1 MSTSSLHSQLKCS
14 CFLSLFIRFSVY
26 QTQAS
31 LLGILITFVNTFHF
45 NLVVMFVCFTF
56 CIFINKLDLFK
67 ATNSFYHNIVSRFPN
82 ETTYFS
88 PQTFIVRF
96 LIISN
101 MKDRHIYTRTERRG
115 NRLAAGETERE
126 RVCVCVR
133 GGDWLKIEL
142 ASVVKTAIEE
152 RLTILG

>member
-1 MSTSSLHSQLKCS
+1 
-14 CFLSLFIRFSVY
+14 
-26 QTQAS
+26 
-31 LLGILITFVNTFHF
+31 
-45 NLVVMFVCFTF
+45 MFYL
-56 CIFINKLDLFK
+56 CIFSNKLDLFK

-82 ETTYFS
+82 ETTCFS

-126 RVCVCVR
+126 R
-133 GGDWLKIEL
+133 
-142 ASVVKTAIEE
+142 E
-152 RLTILG
+152 RECERQRVAENRVGVHCKNGH